1 MLSLVSF
8 SRLSPVFDVG
18 QLLTISSPVDLAGD
32 LVNHMDIS
40 NQSVPESLVNLA
52 MQNREFHRRRTPVLA
67 SNHASS
73 RIAVES
79 SAVQDQ
85 GELLPAHK
93 TGQKGRH
100 GLGFKTGDEY
110 NSGAYR
116 ATSSSFVRASTAP
129 SSQRDTSNRQTLVIC
144 PPKKEQ
150 KNSAQSVAI
159 ITKPIIVEKKQLEP
173 SPSNSFHQ
181 NDAVQEALAK
191 INARIKGSSSEGRQQ
206 KDDEKRNSRTFVA
219 DDHRRG
225 TRRGRSRSPASS
237 KLRSRSRRRYS
248 GRQSRRSY
256 SSSSPS
262 SSRDESSS
270 NYHRKRYRHQKRSRS

>member
-8 SRLSPVFDVG
+8 LRLSLVFDGG
-18 QLLTISSPVDLAGD
+18 QLLTMSSPVDLAGD

-100 GLGFKTGDEY
+100 GLGFKTGDEF
-110 NSGAYR
+110 NSSAYR

-150 KNSAQSVAI
+150 KNSAQSIAI
-159 ITKPIIVEKKQLEP
+159 VVEKKQLDP
-173 SPSNSFHQ
+173 SPSNSSHQ
-181 NDAVQEALAK
+181 NDAVKEALAK

-206 KDDEKRNSRTFVA
+206 NDDEKRNSRTFVA

-225 TRRGRSRSPASS
+225 TRRRRSRSPASS
-237 KLRSRSRRRYS
+237 KSRSRSRRRYS
-248 GRQSRRSY
+248 GRQRRRSY
-256 SSSSPS
+256 SSSSSPS
-262 SSRDESSS
+262 SSDESSS